1 MYTALHEAIIQ
12 GQAVATATLI
22 ARASEDGALP
32 IGTKM
37 LVYADGRTSGSL
49 GDPGLDR
56 RAREDSMALLEAGE
70 NRSLE
75 YADPRSESGSV
86 QIFIETFLPAPELF
100 MIGGVHIAHALVP
113 LAKVLGFRTVIVD
126 AREAFASQE
135 RFAQA
140 DEVVIAW
147 PDEALT
153 GRLSANSY
161 VAVLTHDP
169 KLDDPAL
176 HVALNSKARYIG
188 ALGSLKTHNA
198 RLLRLREAGF
208 NDEQLT
214 RIYGPIGLSIG
225 AKTPAEIALSIL
237 AQIVQVQ
244 HQE

>member
-1 MYTALHEAIIQ
+1 MYTALHEAITT

-22 ARASEDGALP
+22 TREHDDGALM
-32 IGTKM
+32 IGAKM
-37 LVYADGRTSGSL
+37 LIYLDGRVLGTL

-56 RAREDSMALLEAGE
+56 RAREDSAALLEAGE

-75 YADPRSESGSV
+75 YADPCSESGSV
-86 QIFIETFLPAPELF
+86 HVFIETFLPAPELF
-100 MIGGVHIAHALVP
+100 MVGGVHIAHALVP

-126 AREAFASQE
+126 AREAFASEE
-135 RFAQA
+135 RFADA
-140 DEVVIAW
+140 DEVTIAW

-153 GRLSANSY
+153 GRLSAHSY

-176 HVALNSKARYIG
+176 HVALNSPARYIG

-208 NDEQLT
+208 NDDQLT
-214 RIYGPIGLSIG
+214 RIHGPIGLDIG

-237 AQIVQVQ
+237 AQIVQVK
-244 HQE
+244 HQD

>member
-1 MYTALHEAIIQ
+1 MYTALHEAITA

-22 ARASEDGALP
+22 AREVNDGALT
-32 IGTKM
+32 IGAKL
-37 LVYADGRTSGSL
+37 LVYPDGRSVGSL

-56 RAREDSMALLEAGE
+56 RAREDSIALLETGE

-86 QIFIETFLPAPELF
+86 QVFIETFLPAPELF
-100 MIGGVHIAHALVP
+100 MVGGVHIAHALVP
-113 LAKVLGFRTVIVD
+113 MARVLGFRTVIVD
-126 AREAFASQE
+126 AREAFANEE
-135 RFAQA
+135 RFADA

-176 HVALNSKARYIG
+176 HVALNSHARYIG

-208 NDEQLT
+208 RDEQLT
-214 RIYGPIGLSIG
+214 RIHGPIGLSIG
-225 AKTPAEIALSIL
+225 AKTPPEIALSIL
-237 AQIVQVQ
+237 AQIIQVK
-244 HQE
+244 HQD